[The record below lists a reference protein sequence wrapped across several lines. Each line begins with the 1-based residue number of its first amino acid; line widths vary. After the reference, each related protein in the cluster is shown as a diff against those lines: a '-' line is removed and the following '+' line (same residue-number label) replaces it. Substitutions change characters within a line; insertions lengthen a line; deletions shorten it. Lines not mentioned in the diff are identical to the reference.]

1 MSLPRHPPT
10 LLSLI
15 CVICGLVSALGAQA
29 SHAQPATATSPAPK
43 VDQPELRYAWRQ
55 SMWHFRTAA
64 ERRRYLQQKVYQR
77 APLHGVKVD
86 AQGRVYVSMARILDG
101 RVPASLNR
109 VIRSKGKT
117 LLEPFPSWDANQLG
131 KQGALQNVLGFEID
145 SRNRM
150 WVLDMGFAGGT
161 EQLRGDAEQKV
172 VVYDLNTGKEIDRL
186 LIPASAA
193 DPATSFLNDLAV
205 DEGRELLYI
214 SDTGVRGSDGAASG
228 LLIYDLKTRT
238 VRRVLDR
245 APSTRDDLHHPL
257 VVNGEAVFPGQPLR
271 AGINGIALTPDGAR
285 LYWSITTGDALYSIE
300 TKHLIDTTLSDTQLQ
315 ALVQGPTRIGG
326 GSDGLSMDN
335 TGRVYITNISQA
347 QVQVLDPVTQ
357 AMTVVASGPGFIW
370 PDTLG
375 WDKLGGLW
383 VSTNHLHRVFAGRAR
398 FDGPAPNFRIYRIQT
413 DASKGYV
420 QPSAS
425 ASR

>member
-1 MSLPRHPPT
+1 
-10 LLSLI
+10 
-15 CVICGLVSALGAQA
+15 
-29 SHAQPATATSPAPK
+29 
-43 VDQPELRYAWRQ
+43 
-55 SMWHFRTAA
+55 MWHFRTAA